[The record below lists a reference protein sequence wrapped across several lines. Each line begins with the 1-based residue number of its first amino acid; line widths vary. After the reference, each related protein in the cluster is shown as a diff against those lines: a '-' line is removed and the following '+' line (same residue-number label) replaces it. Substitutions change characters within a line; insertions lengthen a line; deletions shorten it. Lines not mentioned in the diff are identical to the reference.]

1 MPYMSAVVNET
12 FRLSSILP
20 GNVLH
25 CTLRQTEVGG
35 YTLPTGTII
44 MPNLYQV
51 HHDMQYW
58 SDPENFRPER
68 FLNPDGF
75 YRKDERVI
83 PFSIGKRVCVAEN
96 LAQIEFFLF
105 LTGIL
110 QNFDLTESP
119 DYPLPGFKPK
129 STFIL
134 SPQPYKLVLRAR
146 I

>member
-20 GNVLH
+20 GDVLH
-25 CTLRQTEVGG
+25 CTLGQTEIAG
-35 YTLPTGTII
+35 YTLPKGTII

-51 HHDMQYW
+51 HHDEKYW
-58 SDPENFRPER
+58 GDPENFRPER
-68 FLNPDGF
+68 FLNPDGS

-83 PFSIGKRVCVAEN
+83 PFSIGKRVCVAES
-96 LAQIEFFLF
+96 LAQTEFFLF

-110 QNFDLTESP
+110 QSFDLTESP
-119 DYPLPGFKPK
+119 EFPLPGFRPK

-134 SPQPYKLVLRAR
+134 SPQPYKLVLHDR